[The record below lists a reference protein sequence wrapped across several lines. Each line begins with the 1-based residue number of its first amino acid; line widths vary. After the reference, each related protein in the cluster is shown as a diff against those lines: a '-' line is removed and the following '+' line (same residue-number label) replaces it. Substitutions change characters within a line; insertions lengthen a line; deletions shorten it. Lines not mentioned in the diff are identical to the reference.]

1 MEMLPSQSEVVL
13 TALGRDLARDTE
25 PLEHW
30 GLKPRNKRSILIR
43 GRRMRTREVEGGG
56 SFVERATHGTLGRG
70 REDLVR
76 FLDPSV

>member
-1 MEMLPSQSEVVL
+1 M
-13 TALGRDLARDTE
+13 TE
-25 PLEHW
+25 AKEQ
-30 GLKPRNKRSILIR
+30 KVNINQRQEDEDK
-43 GRRMRTREVEGGG
+43 GGG